1 MDPVSIIMG
10 LAQFV
15 PTLVRWAKGDKA
27 GAMADKA
34 LAVAQA
40 VTGQSDANAALD
52 ALQKDPALALQFQQQ
67 ANQLV
72 IAELDAENKQIEAIN
87 TTMRTEAMSGD
98 KYVAR
103 WRPTYGYAVTFTW
116 TLQMIVFSFI
126 LIYAVV
132 AAPDNATTIINAVVA
147 MISAFSMMWGVAL
160 SVLGVY
166 VSKRSQDK
174 QVSASQT
181 PPPGLLGAVAQRIA
195 GGGNG
200 G

>member
-1 MDPVSIIMG
+1 MDPVTIITT

-15 PTLVRWAKGDKA
+15 PSLVRWVKGDKA
-27 GAMADKA
+27 GDMADKV
-34 LAVAQA
+34 LSVAQS
-40 VTGQSDANAALD
+40 VTGQTEANSAVEL
-52 ALQKDPALALQFQQQ
+52 LKKDPALALQFQQQ

-72 IAELDAENKQIEAIN
+72 LAELDAENKQLESIN
-87 TTMRTEAMSGD
+87 ATMRNEAASGD

-116 TLQMIVFSFI
+116 TLQMLVFSFV

-132 AAPDNATTIINAVVA
+132 VAPDNATAIINSVVA
-147 MISAFSMMWGVAL
+147 MISAFSIMWGVAL

-174 QVSASQT
+174 QVSAGQM
-181 PPPGLLGAVAQRIA
+181 PPPGLLDAVASRIA
-195 GGGNG
+195 GGGA
-200 G
+200 

>member
-1 MDPVSIIMG
+1 MDPVSIVMG

-15 PTLVRWAKGDKA
+15 PALVRWAKGDKA
-27 GAMADKA
+27 GAVADKA

-40 VTGQSDANAALD
+40 VTGQPDAPSAID
-52 ALQKDPALALQFQQQ
+52 ALKKDPALALQFQQQ

-72 IAELDAENKQIEAIN
+72 IAELDAENKQLESIN
-87 TTMRTEAMSGD
+87 VTMRTEATSGD

-126 LIYAVV
+126 LVYAVV
-132 AAPDNATTIINAVVA
+132 AVPANATAIISAVVA
-147 MISAFSMMWGVAL
+147 MISAFSVMWGVAL

-174 QVSASQT
+174 QVSAGQT
-181 PPPGLLGAVAQRIA
+181 PPPGLLGAFASRIA
-195 GGGNG
+195 G
-200 G
+200 